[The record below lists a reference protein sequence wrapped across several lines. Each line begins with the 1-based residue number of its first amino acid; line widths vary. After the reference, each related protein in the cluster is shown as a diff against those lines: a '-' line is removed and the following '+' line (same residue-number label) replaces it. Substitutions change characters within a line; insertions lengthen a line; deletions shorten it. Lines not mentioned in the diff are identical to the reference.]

1 MLHRIFTL
9 LKQGHPDAM
18 EFIYSRYN
26 HKLYWVGKRV
36 IGDEFVIESIL
47 QDTFLKLWEKRDL
60 INDPEHIHSFLL
72 YVMKTECI
80 YYYCRP
86 RNKFQKSIS
95 RLELFDNYQ
104 EYMYGFN
111 PEAEDVHLLDQN
123 VKQECLDQILSVL
136 PFLESKQRQLIKLC
150 LKNNFKYAIISK
162 LMGVSVREASNQVH
176 LAIERIKMIVQSG
189 HTLEQVDQSHSNFE
203 NLKLELTKEQAEIFQ
218 LRCEEYLSFQKI
230 AEKLQRSHKEVHRQ
244 FMIAYK
250 AMNQKKGEE
259 HLQSA

>member
-1 MLHRIFTL
+1 MERNFKL
-9 LKQGHPDAM
+9 LKQGHPDAI
-18 EFIYSRYN
+18 EFIYTKYHN
-26 HKLYWVGKRV
+26 KLFWVGKKV
-36 IGDEFVIESIL
+36 IKDDFIIENIL
-47 QDTFLKLWEKRDL
+47 QDTFLKLWQKRDK
-60 INDPEHIHSFLL
+60 INDPQHIHSFLF

-86 RNKFQKSIS
+86 RNKFQRSIS

-104 EYMYGFN
+104 EYMHGFN

-123 VKQECLDQILSVL
+123 VKQECLDQILCVL
-136 PFLESKQRQLIKLC
+136 PFLESKQRQLIELC

-162 LMGVSVREASNQVH
+162 LMGVSVRETSNQVH

-189 HTLEQVDQSHSNFE
+189 HTLEQVDHTHSNFE

-218 LRCEEYLSFQKI
+218 LRCEMHLSFQKI

-250 AMNQKKGEE
+250 AMNQKSKE

>member
-1 MLHRIFTL
+1 MLQHTFKL

-18 EFIYSRYN
+18 EFIYSRY
-26 HKLYWVGKRV
+26 HHTLFWIGKRV
-36 IGDEFVIESIL
+36 IGDEFVIKSIL
-47 QDTFLKLWEKRDL
+47 QDTFLKLWEKRDM

-72 YVMKTECI
+72 YVMKTDCI

-86 RNKFQKSIS
+86 RNKFQRSIS

-104 EYMYGFN
+104 EYMHGFN

-123 VKQECLDQILSVL
+123 VNQKYHDQMLRVL
-136 PFLESKQRQLIKLC
+136 PFLESKQRLLIELC

-162 LMGVSVREASNQVH
+162 LMGVSVREASNQVQ
-176 LAIERIKMIVQSG
+176 LTIERIKVIVQSG
-189 HTLEQVDQSHSNFE
+189 HTLEKVDHIHSKFE
-203 NLKLELTKEQAEIFQ
+203 NSKFELTKEQAEIFQ
-218 LRCEEYLSFQKI
+218 LRCEEHLSFQKI
-230 AEKLQRSHKEVHRQ
+230 AKKLKRSHKEVHRQ

-250 AMNQKKGEE
+250 AINQKSKE

>member
-1 MLHRIFTL
+1 MLQNIFKL
-9 LKQGHPDAM
+9 LKHGHPDAM
-18 EFIYSRYN
+18 ELIYARYS
-26 HKLYWVGKRV
+26 HKLFWMGKNL
-36 IGDEFVIESIL
+36 IKDEFVIKSIL
-47 QDTFLKLWEKRDL
+47 QDTFLKLWEKRDI

-86 RNKFQKSIS
+86 RNKFQRSIC

-104 EYMYGFN
+104 EYLHGFN
-111 PEAEDVHLLDQN
+111 PEAGDVHLLDQN
-123 VKQECLDQILSVL
+123 VNQEGFNQILRVL
-136 PFLESKQRQLIKLC
+136 PFLESKQRQLIELC
-150 LKNNFKYAIISK
+150 LKYNFKYAIISK
-162 LMGVSVREASNQVH
+162 LMGLSVREASNQAH
-176 LAIERIKMIVQSG
+176 LAIEHIKKIVQTG
-189 HTLEQVDQSHSNFE
+189 HTLEQVDHTHLNFE

-218 LRCEEYLSFQKI
+218 LRCEMHLSFQKI

-250 AMNQKKGEE
+250 AMNQKSKE